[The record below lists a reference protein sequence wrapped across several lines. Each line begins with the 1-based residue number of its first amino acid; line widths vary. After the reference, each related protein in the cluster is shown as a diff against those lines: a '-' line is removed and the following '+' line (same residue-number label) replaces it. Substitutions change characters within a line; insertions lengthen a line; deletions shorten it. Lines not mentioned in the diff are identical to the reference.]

1 MDPSALEG
9 SILNGH
15 HMPPLLLHQGIDPF
29 LHGEHVG
36 LFRTDMLMT
45 ALSSKS
51 YLFQRNVRGRS
62 PDLILEQLCQTFI

>member
-1 MDPSALEG
+1 MSSSPLYMELHELLFRLFDELAAG
-9 SILNGH
+9 SGH
-15 HMPPLLLHQGIDPF
+15 PHPDSM
-29 LHGEHVG
+29 
-36 LFRTDMLMT
+36 FRTDMLMT